1 MADTEAPST
10 QLVPATDN
18 PSRAVEGAALTAPER
33 SQAIRKQSPRNPN
46 RAYIRVQMAPN
57 GSQTY
62 VMKPEGYAATR
73 EASAN
78 GKALASIA
86 RQVLNISPEAYEDMR
101 KRDPL
106 AQECVEVGRALMS
119 DELHDLLMESARSGN
134 TVAQI
139 FLARSRAG
147 WNNDAGAI
155 EGMPQPKVINNTQIN
170 ISLVEPLTP
179 EQFKQ
184 ITQGA
189 QSLATNAISTSGAD
203 VPPDREH
210 R

>member
-1 MADTEAPST
+1 MADTKAEST
-10 QLVPATDN
+10 QLVPAADSR
-18 PSRAVEGAALTAPER
+18 SRAVDGAVLTAPER
-33 SQAIRKQSPRNPN
+33 ARAIRKQAPKQPN
-46 RAYIRVQMAPN
+46 RAYIRVQMAPD

-62 VMKPEGYAATR
+62 VLKPEGYAAVR

-78 GKALASIA
+78 GKDLASIA
-86 RQVLNISPEAYEDMR
+86 RQVLNIDPKTFEQLR

-119 DELHDLLMESARSGN
+119 DELHDILMSDARNGN
-134 TVAQI
+134 TVAAI

-155 EGMPQPKVINNTQIN
+155 EGMPQPKVVNNTQIN
-170 ISLVEPLTP
+170 IQLVEPLTP

-189 QSLATNAISTSGAD
+189 QAIAAD
-203 VPPDREH
+203 TIPAGGVTIPPDSKLR
-210 R
+210 